1 MKSYRAP
8 FAVLCAISLA
18 LAAALAYTLW
28 RDHARQISPQPR
40 PFNPVVATGTSEAAA
55 NAAPTPEPP
64 APLLP
69 ISLTPD
75 RLRAIGAVFA
85 EVRQTVVRDE
95 IRAPGNVAPDE
106 ELQSYVQLRFPGW
119 IRKVF
124 ANSTY
129 QPIAKGQPLF
139 TVYSPDLAATERE
152 YLIARQNRVSLAAS
166 SIPGV
171 ATGAASLV
179 DAASARLA
187 QWDVPPREIER
198 LKTTGRASDEIQFDS
213 PVSGFVTARDIL
225 PGMSATPETKLYTVT
240 ALSTVWVFAQVSQS
254 DLGRVGLGSPAT
266 VTVDAYPGRAFTAR
280 VQFIYPDVDPATRT
294 SRVRL
299 VLPNP
304 GLKLT
309 PGMYVDV
316 RIATSLGRQTV
327 IPASGVLQTGTRQI
341 AFVEKPDGALEPRGL
356 ELGPRVDLGYV
367 VLKGLKPGERIAVS
381 ANFLLDADSQLQ
393 AALGSF
399 TPPPPGAGAAAS
411 MNAPATTIDFSTTP
425 SPPRKGSNTVR
436 AKLTNADGSPV
447 AGAQVSVTFYMPAMP
462 AMGMAAVRVAVSLN
476 AQSPGVYEAPANLP
490 SGGTWQ
496 VSIAATRNGQTL
508 AARQLSLV
516 AEGGS

>member
-1 MKSYRAP
+1 MKSYRIP
-8 FAVLCAISLA
+8 FALLCAISLA

-28 RDHARQISPQPR
+28 RGHAGQSPPL
-40 PFNPVVATGTSEAAA
+40 PFNPVVATGTSESSA
-55 NAAPTPEPP
+55 NAAPIPEPP
-64 APLLP
+64 VPLQS
-69 ISLTPD
+69 IQLTPD

-85 EVRQTVVRDE
+85 EVRQTVAYDE

-129 QPIAKGQPLF
+129 QPISKGQPLF

-152 YLIARQNRVSLAAS
+152 YLIARQNHVSLAAS

-179 DAASARLA
+179 DAATARLA

-198 LKTTGRASDEIQFDS
+198 LESTGKPSDEIQFDS

-240 ALSTVWVFAQVSQS
+240 SLSTVWVFAQVSQS
-254 DLGRVGLGSPAT
+254 DLGRVVLGSPAK

-280 VQFIYPDVDPATRT
+280 VQFIYPDVDPSTRT

-309 PGMYVDV
+309 PGMFVDV
-316 RIATSLGRQTV
+316 RISTSLGRQTV

-341 AFVEKPDGALEPRGL
+341 AFVQKPDGALEPRDL
-356 ELGPRVDLGYV
+356 ELGPRVESGYV
-367 VLKGLKPGERIAVS
+367 VLKGLKPGERIAAS

-393 AALGSF
+393 AALGAF
-399 TPPPPGAGAAAS
+399 TPPPPGAGAAAAI
-411 MNAPATTIDFSTTP
+411 NAPAITIDFSTTP
-425 SPPRKGSNTVR
+425 SPPRKGSNTLHVQ
-436 AKLTNADGSPV
+436 LSNADGSPV
-447 AGAQVSVTFYMPAMP
+447 AGAQVLVTFFMPAMP
-462 AMGMAAVRVAVSLN
+462 GMGMAAMRVAVPLN
-476 AQSPGVYEAPANLP
+476 AKSPGVYEARANLP

-508 AARQLSLV
+508 ATKQLSV
-516 AEGGS
+516 SSEGGM